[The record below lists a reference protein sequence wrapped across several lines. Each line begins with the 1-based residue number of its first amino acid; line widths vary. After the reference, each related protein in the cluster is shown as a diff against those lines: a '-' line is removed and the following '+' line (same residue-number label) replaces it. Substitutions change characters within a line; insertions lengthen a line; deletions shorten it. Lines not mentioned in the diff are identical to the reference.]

1 MRPGISAARG
11 GAVCYVALTLL
22 LGTQLQGCAP
32 QNAAN
37 PTGPITNMTFKVNG
51 NPTDEAGML
60 AARKSVIDKQI
71 AGLATEADPIKGDA
85 LIVLPD
91 HDRLRPLVA
100 QRQSLALKRP
110 VTGQALESMIDEEQQ
125 GLRELADA
133 IIKNG
138 AFQTVSIEERNEVI
152 DVPTTGHDYVITYQV
167 RTALPNNT
175 GLWVGNWVVRR
186 AGNNLIQGA
195 SIDPGTAAGAPRLA
209 SFVKSVRTAALR
221 LGGSSLAGTTA
232 ATLPAAT
239 GTPVASTGSGII
251 IDKQGD
257 IVTNAHVVAA
267 CSEPSVVDTA
277 NDRFHARVVT
287 KDTASDLALVK
298 ADHHWPQPA
307 SFRDSNVLRLGESAA
322 VSGFPL
328 AGLVASSMAM
338 TVGTVSATAGPRDD
352 SRFFQVSAPVQ
363 PGNSGGPVLDNQG
376 HVIGMVTSQLN
387 GVLLPI
393 VAGIAPQNVNFAIK
407 GAIIGNF
414 LESQGVDFA
423 RIGNAPELSTTDM
436 GVLARRFTVRIEC
449 GTIAR

>member
-1 MRPGISAARG
+1 
-11 GAVCYVALTLL
+11 
-22 LGTQLQGCAP
+22 
-32 QNAAN
+32 
-37 PTGPITNMTFKVNG
+37 
-51 NPTDEAGML
+51 
-60 AARKSVIDKQI
+60 
-71 AGLATEADPIKGDA
+71 
-85 LIVLPD
+85 
-91 HDRLRPLVA
+91 
-100 QRQSLALKRP
+100 
-110 VTGQALESMIDEEQQ
+110 
-125 GLRELADA
+125 
-133 IIKNG
+133 
-138 AFQTVSIEERNEVI
+138 
-152 DVPTTGHDYVITYQV
+152 
-167 RTALPNNT
+167 
-175 GLWVGNWVVRR
+175 
-186 AGNNLIQGA
+186 
-195 SIDPGTAAGAPRLA
+195 
-209 SFVKSVRTAALR
+209 
-221 LGGSSLAGTTA
+221 
-232 ATLPAAT
+232 
-239 GTPVASTGSGII
+239 
-251 IDKQGD
+251 
-257 IVTNAHVVAA
+257 
-267 CSEPSVVDTA
+267 VVDTA

-287 KDTASDLALVK
+287 KDTANDLALVK